1 MKKTL
6 SEIASFLDGSVSGD
20 GGVVIEQIQGIDE
33 AGPGDLTFVAN
44 PKYRKRMETTNAS
57 AILVAPGTA
66 CAGKTLLTVADP
78 YAALGRLLD
87 LYYPEEEETAGIHK
101 NAGIDERADVSP
113 EAVVYPG
120 VHICRGARVEKK
132 AVLYPGVFI
141 GRDASVGEASIL
153 YPGVTVYRRCRIGR
167 RVVLHAGVVIGSD
180 GFGFALPGQ
189 ENRKIPQVGHVQI
202 DDDVEIGAN
211 TTIDRGTLGR
221 TWIQRGVKI
230 DNLVQIAHNVVIGAY
245 SVIVAQVGISGSTQL
260 GKGVVIGGQA
270 GIVGHI
276 RIGDHVV
283 AAARA
288 GIHKD
293 VPPGQIV
300 GGTPHMP
307 HREWLKMAAC
317 LPKLPEMREALAALQ
332 RRVAAREEKEAKEK
346 PRKKSLKSLKNGTAS

>member
-6 SEIASFLDGSVSGD
+6 NEIAAFLNGSVSGD
-20 GGVVIEQIQGIDE
+20 GGVVIERIRGIDE

-44 PKYRKRMETTNAS
+44 PKYRKKIETTGAS
-57 AILVAPGTA
+57 AILVVPGTA
-66 CAGKTLLTVADP
+66 CAGKNLLIVGDP
-78 YAALGRLLD
+78 YVALGQLLA
-87 LYYPEEEETAGIHK
+87 LFHPEDEETSGISK
-101 NAGIDERADVSP
+101 NATVEAGADVSP

-120 VHICRGARVEKK
+120 VHVCSGARVEKQ

-141 GRDASVGEASIL
+141 GRDAAVGEASIL

-167 RVVLHAGVVIGSD
+167 RVVLHAGVVVGSD

-189 ENRKIPQVGHVQI
+189 ENRKIPQVGYVQI

-230 DNLVQIAHNVVIGAY
+230 DNLVQIAHNVVIGEH
-245 SVIVAQVGISGSTQL
+245 SIIVAQVGISGSTQL

-276 RIGDHVV
+276 RIGDGVM
-283 AAARA
+283 AAARS
-288 GIHKD
+288 GVHKNI
-293 VPPGQIV
+293 PPGQIV
-300 GGTPHMP
+300 AGSPHMP
-307 HREWLKMAAC
+307 HREWLKMEAC
-317 LPKLPEMREALAALQ
+317 LPKLPEMRETLAALQ
-332 RRVAAREEKEAKEK
+332 RRVAALEEKTEKEI
-346 PRKKSLKSLKNGTAS
+346 L